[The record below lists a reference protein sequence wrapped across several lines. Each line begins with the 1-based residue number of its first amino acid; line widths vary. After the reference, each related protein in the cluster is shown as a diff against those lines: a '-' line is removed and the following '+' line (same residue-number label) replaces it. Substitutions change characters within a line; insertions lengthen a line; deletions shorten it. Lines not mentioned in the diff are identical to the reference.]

1 MLVARRDP
9 PFHAGESDE
18 SLVNHDALAGLRPR
32 RIAHVVTVM
41 QLLGSLLAVPIGLAS
56 AYSIYRANFSPETA
70 CQTLRAGII
79 SMLDKSVDA
88 GTRRMLVRGDV
99 VKFEQNCAAVDPDAV
114 AAFKTLLT
122 EEKRPVAAAPVTQH
136 EQAPVKEAVHKDEP
150 HPQETAKQAP
160 IMNSPIASEWVHH
173 EPAVSDT
180 QWLDAVRQ
188 AMARHK
194 QEQASVD
201 ANRPLTLGAPPH
213 PLQAP
218 AAQPQAAAVAPAPVL
233 AVAPVA
239 PAPVVAATPPD
250 ADHPVPPGAIPDPS
264 DVAAAKPD
272 KPRSRIGR
280 LIEHMP
286 LLGTVWENGRQ

>member
-9 PFHAGESDE
+9 PFHAGERDDAR
-18 SLVNHDALAGLRPR
+18 VNHDALADLRPR
-32 RIAHVVTVM
+32 RIAHVVSVM

-56 AYSIYRANFSPETA
+56 AYSIYHANFSPETT

-122 EEKRPVAAAPVTQH
+122 EEKKPVAAAPVVQH
-136 EQAPVKEAVHKDEP
+136 AEAPMKEVEHRAEPLPQQA
-150 HPQETAKQAP
+150 AKQPP
-160 IMNSPIASEWVHH
+160 IVPSPIASDWVHH
-173 EPAVSDT
+173 DPAVSDT

-201 ANRPLTLGAPPH
+201 ANRPLALGAPPQ

-218 AAQPQAAAVAPAPVL
+218 ATHPDAAAAATAPAL

-239 PAPVVAATPPD
+239 PAPVIAATPPD

-264 DVAAAKPD
+264 DVAAANPD

-280 LIEHMP
+280 LIAHVP
-286 LLGTVWENGRQ
+286 LLGPVWENGRQ